1 MKKILL
7 LSISILLSISC
18 SSDSSDDNSSGTI
31 KWRFKANGVQY
42 EWSGNYPYS
51 ATSGQC
57 SYLGQLNS
65 VPTIMLG
72 TPVLSSGNRE
82 VMLTFTFETES
93 TGTYILDDCSQGN
106 SANLIIGGATGTQY
120 ATCFGLGEIT
130 LNVSQMA
137 SSTGGITKGTFS
149 GTMVSVNQQMQPI
162 QITDGSFEAI
172 RIQ

>member
-1 MKKILL
+1 MKNLIFFTILIFTL
-7 LSISILLSISC
+7 FSC
-18 SSDSSDDNSSGTI
+18 SSDSSEDSSNGTI

-57 SYLGQLNS
+57 SYLGQPNS
-65 VPTIMLG
+65 VPTIMLS
-72 TPVLSSGNRE
+72 TPVISSGNRE
-82 VMLTFTFETES
+82 IMLTFTFQTES
-93 TGTYILDDCSQGN
+93 TGTYTLDDCSQGN
-106 SANLIIGGATGTQY
+106 SANLIMGGATGTQY

-137 SSTGGITKGTFS
+137 SSTSGITKGTFS
-149 GTMVSVNQQMQPI
+149 GTMYSVNQQMQPI